1 MLFWINDKK
10 LLEKHKAIWANI
22 EDLKN
27 IEFSALQVYDDRY
40 VKAKI
45 RTYSNKVYTNFLGL
59 NVPEGDI

>member
-1 MLFWINDKK
+1 MFFWVNDEK
-10 LLEKHKAIWANI
+10 LLEKHKAIWTNI

-40 VKAKI
+40 VKTKI
-45 RTYSNKVYTNFLGL
+45 RTYSDKVYTNFLGI